1 MVPPSLPD
9 QADPQPRPGLRRSSP
24 VVTSVVALLLIF
36 GMAVATHSVVRYR
49 LWIVVIYALLAV
61 ALGAWVVSGSAR
73 KPRSASVRLPGS
85 PLPWIGYGLALTFV
99 VVAVVHV
106 TMRPY
111 TYLTPDQGWLTRWVY
126 AVSALVLALGT
137 AISTAQ
143 RRITAAYAALGLAVV
158 GYVAAAAM
166 LIHWDPEPK
175 IDVWITLQ
183 QAADGMLEGKNMYAQ
198 TWTDSPGVQDAFTYL
213 PFTALLLAP
222 GRWLAG
228 DVRWALMVITL
239 LGALA
244 VLLLGRTGKGAPSTG
259 SGFAGSRGFAGFIGS
274 SGSPMTIRAL
284 VAAGAAGLLLVMPGT
299 ATQVEQ
305 AWTEPMLMA
314 CLAGWALAVRRRKMV
329 LAMVFLA
336 LGLASKQHLAVLLP
350 VLAVWPVFGWRRA
363 IGTAGLAGVFVL
375 PWFIASPADMLHD
388 TVTMLI
394 DFQPLIFANT
404 LFIAAINE
412 LSWTPPFYLTG
423 AAVLITLGTA
433 ILRVHRQQPDLA
445 NVLRW
450 AAMVLLVA
458 NLVNKQAF
466 YNQYWLVAAL
476 IVISLAAA
484 RYPAPEGDAPEP
496 VDADRAGAES
506 EPAQSSELKA

>member
-1 MVPPSLPD
+1 MVPPNPLE
-9 QADPQPRPGLRRSSP
+9 QADPQPRPGLHRSSP
-24 VVTSVVALLLIF
+24 IVTTVALVALTL
-36 GMAVATHSVVRYR
+36 GMAVATHSVVRYK
-49 LWIVVIYALLAV
+49 LWIVAVYAVLAV
-61 ALGAWVVSGSAR
+61 ALGFWVVSGSAR
-73 KPRSASVRLPGS
+73 RSVPRAAISIRTS
-85 PLPWIGYGLALTFV
+85 PLQWIGWSLVATFV
-99 VVAVVHV
+99 LVAVIHV
-106 TMRPY
+106 TVRPY
-111 TYLTPDQGWLTRWVY
+111 TYLTPGQGWATRWVY
-126 AVSALVLALGT
+126 AVSALVLAAGIAVSTVRRHLGP
-137 AISTAQ
+137 A
-143 RRITAAYAALGLAVV
+143 RIGFGLAVI
-158 GYVAAAAM
+158 GYVTAAAM
-166 LIHWDPEPK
+166 LIHWDPAPK

-183 QAADGMLEGKNMYAQ
+183 QAADGIAEGKNMYAQ
-198 TWTDSPGVQDAFTYL
+198 NWTDSPGVQDAFTYL

-228 DVRWALMVITL
+228 DVRWALMVITI

-244 VLLLGRTGKGAPSTG
+244 VLLLGRRSKPAADDPRITV
-259 SGFAGSRGFAGFIGS
+259 
-274 SGSPMTIRAL
+274 RAL
-284 VAAGAAGLLLVMPGT
+284 VATGAAGLLLVMPGT

-314 CLAGWALAVRRRKMV
+314 FLAGWALAVRRRRMV
-329 LAMVFLA
+329 LAMVCLA

-375 PWFIASPADMLHD
+375 PWFIASPSDMLHD

-423 AAVLITLGTA
+423 AAVLFTLGSA

-466 YNQYWLVAAL
+466 YNQYWLVASL
-476 IVISLAAA
+476 IVISFAAA
-484 RYPAPEGDAPEP
+484 RYPQADDPEPAPETDTDTVRTA
-496 VDADRAGAES
+496 V
-506 EPAQSSELKA
+506 

>member
-1 MVPPSLPD
+1 MVPPA
-9 QADPQPRPGLRRSSP
+9 ADSPPRRQPRPGLRRSSP
-24 VVTSVVALLLIF
+24 LSTALALALLTA

-49 LWIVVIYALLAV
+49 LWIVVIYIVIAV
-61 ALGAWVVSGSAR
+61 ALGLWVVSGSAR
-73 KPRSASVRLPGS
+73 RPADSPAPSLTRGLQRSAQAS
-85 PLPWIGYGLALTFV
+85 PLPWTGGALALALV
-99 VVAVVHV
+99 VIAGLHV

-111 TYLTPDQGWLTRWVY
+111 TYLTTGQGWTVRWLF
-126 AVSALVLALGT
+126 AAAALVLAAGV
-137 AISTAQ
+137 AVSTV
-143 RRITAAYAALGLAVV
+143 RRSPLAAHGALAVTAAIYV
-158 GYVAAAAM
+158 VAAAL
-166 LIHWDPEPK
+166 LIHGDPTPK
-175 IDVWITLQ
+175 IDVWVTLQ
-183 QAADGMLEGKNMYAQ
+183 QAADGILDGKNMYAQ
-198 TWTDSPGVQDAFTYL
+198 NWTNSPGVQDAFTYL

-228 DVRWALMVITL
+228 DVRWALVVITL

-244 VLLLGRTGKGAPSTG
+244 VLLLGRTGKPSSTM
-259 SGFAGSRGFAGFIGS
+259 S
-274 SGSPMTIRAL
+274 IRNL
-284 VAAGAAGLLLVMPGT
+284 VGPAAAGLLLVLPGT

-305 AWTEPMLMA
+305 AWTEPLLMA
-314 CLAGWALAVRRRKMV
+314 CLAGWALAVRRRRMV

-363 IGTAGLAGVFVL
+363 IGTAGLAGVFVA
-375 PWFIASPADMLHD
+375 PWFIASPSDMIHD

-394 DFQPLIFANT
+394 NFQPLVFANT
-404 LFIAAINE
+404 VFIAAINE
-412 LSWTPPFYLTG
+412 IDWTPPFYLTG
-423 AAVLITLGTA
+423 AAVLITLGSA

-484 RYPAPEGDAPEP
+484 RYPQVSASEEADP
-496 VDADRAGAES
+496 VTPAEETAS
-506 EPAQSSELKA
+506 VSSSTTT